1 MARADA
7 PAPPVEPDTEEVVL
21 TLEGT
26 EWVARVLG
34 RAGGARKGA
43 VPLLLVGFWPVG
55 SDLGPQGEAFVV
67 ARTLADAP
75 IHALKR
81 AWEGSRGAPDAQPP
95 DDEAGAERRDR

>member
-7 PAPPVEPDTEEVVL
+7 PAPAVEPDTEEVVL
-21 TLEGT
+21 TLDGT

-43 VPLLLVGFWPVG
+43 IPLLLVGFWPAG

-67 ARTLADAP
+67 ARTLADVP
-75 IHALKR
+75 VHALKR
-81 AWEGSRGAPDAQPP
+81 AWEGSRGAPDAQSP
-95 DDEAGAERRDR
+95 DEGGRGAQ